1 MALEKGIASL
11 VEAFI
16 AAGRPSSRDQ
26 HIDDRRAGYIASAV
40 LAGETETRVRVE
52 DITLEGMHF
61 RVVSPPTAD
70 GLLPTL
76 IYYHGGCFVS
86 GGFTTHDNQLRQLA
100 MFSGCRVIAV
110 QYRLAPEHTFPAA
123 HDDAEQGVMIIH
135 RHAEQLGVDASRIT
149 LAGDSAGGHLA
160 LAGDS
165 AGGHLALV
173 TALRLKA
180 AGTWQP
186 AQLIL
191 IYPMLDAT
199 ASMASYASNGED
211 YIITRDTLLSG
222 YEMYLA
228 ATPATHPDAS
238 PLWREDFH
246 GLPPVHILTAEF
258 DPLRDEGEVL
268 YRRLTEQGVESSCQR
283 YLGVIHG
290 FFQLGGVSNAA
301 RDAMRDIAWR
311 VASPGR

>member
-1 MALEKGIASL
+1 M
-11 VEAFI
+11 
-16 AAGRPSSRDQ
+16 
-26 HIDDRRAGYIASAV
+26 
-40 LAGETETRVRVE
+40 
-52 DITLEGMHF
+52 
-61 RVVSPPTAD
+61 
-70 GLLPTL
+70 
-76 IYYHGGCFVS
+76 
-86 GGFTTHDNQLRQLA
+86 
-100 MFSGCRVIAV
+100 IAV
-110 QYRLAPEHTFPAA
+110 QYRLAPEYPFPAA
-123 HDDAEQGVMIIH
+123 HDDAERGVMIIH

-160 LAGDS
+160 L
-165 AGGHLALV
+165 V

-180 AGTWQP
+180 KAAWQP

-191 IYPMLDAT
+191 IYPMLDPT
-199 ASMASYASNGED
+199 ASMASYLSNGDD
-211 YIITRDTLLSG
+211 YVITRDTLLSG

-228 ATPATHPDAS
+228 STPANHPDAC

>member
-1 MALEKGIASL
+1 MTLEKGIASL
-11 VEAFI
+11 VEEFI
-16 AAGRPSSRDQ
+16 AAGRPSSREQ
-26 HIDDRRAGYIASAV
+26 SIDDRRNSYLASTV
-40 LAGETETRVRVE
+40 LAGETETRVQVE
-52 DITLEGMHF
+52 DITLDGMTL
-61 RVVSPPTAD
+61 RVVSPPKNN
-70 GLLPTL
+70 GLLPT
-76 IYYHGGCFVS
+76 IVYYHGGCFVS
-86 GGFTTHDNQLRQLA
+86 GGFATHDNQLRQLA
-100 MFSGCRVIAV
+100 WFSGCRVIAV
-110 QYRLAPEHTFPAA
+110 QYRLAPEYTFPAA
-123 HDDAEQGVMIIH
+123 HDDAERGANIIY
-135 RHAEQLGVDASRIT
+135 RYAQRLGVDAARIT
-149 LAGDSAGGHLA
+149 

-180 AGTWQP
+180 AGVWQP

-228 ATPATHPDAS
+228 ATPATHPEAS
-238 PLWREDFH
+238 PLWREDFN

-258 DPLRDEGEVL
+258 DPLCDEGEAL
-268 YRRLTEQGVESSCQR
+268 YRRLIAQGIESSCQR

-290 FFQLGGVSNAA
+290 FFQLGGISLAA
-301 RDAMRDIAWR
+301 KQAMRDIAWR
-311 VASPGR
+311 TQTPGQ

>member
-1 MALEKGIASL
+1 MALEQGISQL
-11 VEAFI
+11 VSNFI
-16 AAGRPSSRDQ
+16 AAGRPSVCEQS
-26 HIDDRRAGYIASAV
+26 IDDRRAGYLASTT
-40 LAGETETRVRVE
+40 LAGETETRVEVSE
-52 DITLEGMHF
+52 LTLEGIRF
-61 RVVSPPTAD
+61 RCFSPQNAGD
-70 GLLPTL
+70 NLPAL

-149 LAGDSAGGHLA
+149 

-290 FFQLGGVSNAA
+290 FFQLGGISNAA

>member
-1 MALEKGIASL
+1 
-11 VEAFI
+11 
-16 AAGRPSSRDQ
+16 
-26 HIDDRRAGYIASAV
+26 
-40 LAGETETRVRVE
+40 
-52 DITLEGMHF
+52 
-61 RVVSPPTAD
+61 
-70 GLLPTL
+70 
-76 IYYHGGCFVS
+76 
-86 GGFTTHDNQLRQLA
+86 
-100 MFSGCRVIAV
+100 
-110 QYRLAPEHTFPAA
+110 
-123 HDDAEQGVMIIH
+123 
-135 RHAEQLGVDASRIT
+135 
-149 LAGDSAGGHLA
+149 
-160 LAGDS
+160 
-165 AGGHLALV
+165 
-173 TALRLKA
+173 
-180 AGTWQP
+180 
-186 AQLIL
+186 
-191 IYPMLDAT
+191 
-199 ASMASYASNGED
+199 MASYASNGED